1 MLARYVH
8 RRAHAPYRRA
18 RAPVAPRRGA
28 RWPLFH
34 SRLVRQTVPRRQPRP
49 GIRDP
54 PPRRAPRP
62 SPPPRS
68 LWWVSGQA
76 VSWLGSL
83 PLPSETPAFALPRLS
98 QCDRQSISA
107 VRARPPPSS
116 SALCRHPRPRCP
128 QRCAAHSSE
137 RWCPHTS
144 PPRPAETNRQRESGK
159 AASLYFR
166 LASRRRRLP
175 PCTTMPKVTT
185 LGHAVP
191 GRFPRALLFA
201 GGRGGL
207 GGGENRARGLRPTE
221 RATRRPR
228 HAPRN

>member
-1 MLARYVH
+1 MRRPFFRTMVSAHVSSAILIDNRFRQYELAR
-8 RRAHAPYRRA
+8 
-18 RAPVAPRRGA
+18 
-28 RWPLFH
+28 
-34 SRLVRQTVPRRQPRP
+34 RRQVAHSVAIHDHAVRNDAPPILQNDGVRTRLL
-49 GIRDP
+49 RD
-54 PPRRAPRP
+54 
-62 SPPPRS
+62 
-68 LWWVSGQA
+68 L
-76 VSWLGSL
+76 
-83 PLPSETPAFALPRLS
+83 
-98 QCDRQSISA
+98 DRQSISA